1 MVKVIVV
8 TGSVGTGKTR
18 FARNLAKEKKYKYL
32 ILTDFIKKNKLT
44 EYYDRKRKT
53 YDVDIKKLNKS
64 LIKYI
69 KNSKENLIIDGHLSH
84 YIPRKYVDL
93 CYVCK
98 TNLKKLK
105 KRLQKR
111 KYSKLKIQENLECEI
126 FDVCLNEAR
135 ELKHKIKIIYT

>member
-1 MVKVIVV
+1 MVKIICV

-18 FARNLAKEKKYKYL
+18 FAENLAKKKNYKYL
-32 ILTDFIKKNKLT
+32 NLTDFVKKNKLT

-53 YDVDIKKLNKS
+53 YDIDIKKLNKA

-69 KNSKENLIIDGHLSH
+69 KDSKENLIIDGHLSH
-84 YIPRKYVDL
+84 YLPKKYVDL
-93 CYVCK
+93 CCVCK
-98 TNLKKLK
+98 TDLKKLK
-105 KRLQKR
+105 KRLERR
-111 KYSKLKIQENLECEI
+111 KYNKLKIQENLECEI